1 MNIDTKLN
9 KPNRLYLQELEDYTI
24 CYNPLGTG
32 GIVVL
37 DSESRRL
44 LDLCDGN
51 KTAREILNLIP
62 YDEKKVLSGI
72 ELLLSKAIIYEVLE
86 KQPALQQKNGSF
98 ACWLHLTNS
107 CNLSCKYCYIHK
119 SKGEMPSSLAYS
131 IIDTLIYTCQVNKL
145 KKLTIKYAGGEPLL
159 RKELLF
165 ELIEYV
171 EKVTPPELTVHQS
184 IITNGTLL
192 TRDTAKLIKQ
202 HHIGVG
208 ISLDEIDSM
217 NPMRIYPRGEGSSR
231 DALRGIGNLRAEG
244 VKPTV
249 LVTITSENYLNL
261 LELTKY
267 FLSEKLNF
275 RFSFER
281 AYCQSTPK
289 LLENLEELTRILI
302 ECYELIGRE
311 MIDGNIFSNHNFND
325 IEFKSPKNQVCGA
338 GNNFLAINYDG
349 RIGVCGLGLAKPFSF
364 FSDKQDLLD
373 LLRTKQVLSKK
384 KRSEITECCD
394 CPWIYACA
402 GGCPLLREN
411 VYGSYD
417 TKSPYCDVFR
427 AVLPELI
434 RVKGSQMIYKK
445 AKNTYNSDG

>member
-1 MNIDTKLN
+1 MEK
-9 KPNRLYLQELEDYTI
+9 
-24 CYNPLGTG
+24 
-32 GIVVL
+32 
-37 DSESRRL
+37 
-44 LDLCDGN
+44 
-51 KTAREILNLIP
+51 KTLREILNLIHS
-62 YDEKKVLSGI
+62 DEKKVLSGI

-86 KQPALQQKNGSF
+86 KQPTIQQKSGSF

-107 CNLSCKYCYIHK
+107 CNLSCKYCYINK
-119 SKGEMPSSLAYS
+119 SKGEMSSSLAYT
-131 IIDTLIYTCQVNKL
+131 IIDTLIFTCQVNEL

-165 ELIEYV
+165 KLVEYA
-171 EKVTPPELTVHQS
+171 EKVTPYELTVHQS

-192 TRDTAKLIKQ
+192 TRDTAKFIKE

-208 ISLDEIDSM
+208 ISLDEIDSTK
-217 NPMRIYPRGEGSSR
+217 PVRVYPKGEGSST
-231 DALRGIGNLRAEG
+231 DALRGIENLRAEG

-249 LVTITSENYLNL
+249 LITITRENYLNL
-261 LELTKY
+261 IELTKY
-267 FLSEKLNF
+267 LLSEKLNF

-281 AYCQSTPK
+281 AYCQSMPK
-289 LLENLEELTRILI
+289 LLDNLEELTQVLI
-302 ECYELIGRE
+302 ECYKLIGRE

-349 RIGVCGLGLAKPFSF
+349 KIGVCGLGLAKPFSV

-373 LLRTKQVLSKK
+373 LLRTNEVLSRT
-384 KRSEITECCD
+384 KRSEITECRN

-427 AVLPELI
+427 AILPELL

-445 AKNTYNSDG
+445 AKNTYN